1 MKSDFCEVVDEASA
15 APILD
20 NTERSGISANHSQ
33 MCKFEDNR
41 CMAYKTIASALLRYE
56 RAAPAV
62 IAARWLQEKE
72 MLSTLRRNEAD
83 ELMRDSYTTAIY
95 G

>member
-1 MKSDFCEVVDEASA
+1 
-15 APILD
+15 
-20 NTERSGISANHSQ
+20 
-33 MCKFEDNR
+33 MCKFEGNR
-41 CMAYKTIASALLRYE
+41 CMAYKTVVSALLRYE

-62 IAARWLQEKE
+62 IASRWLQEKE
-72 MLSTLRRNEAD
+72 MLSTLRRNEAN